1 MAKVIVSV
9 ISDLVTDQ
17 RVHKVSQSLYEMGFD
32 VLVVGTKK
40 KISLPLSSRTYKTKR
55 ISMLFQKGFLFY
67 AEWNIRLFLFLLLH
81 KATILLSND
90 LDTLLPNFI
99 LSKLK
104 RKVLVYDT
112 HEFFTETAELYR
124 RTLIKKIWQLIENF
138 IFPKLKYIYTVNS
151 SIAGLYKAKYNKNL
165 LVIRNV
171 PAIKNSEKENST
183 CIEIKLPLNKRILLI
198 QGSGLHQ
205 NRGLEEL
212 VSAITFLPDE
222 FILVIAGDGLII
234 PELKT
239 IVADYSL
246 TQKIF
251 FTGILPMEQLHNL
264 TKKAFCGFSLDKPLN
279 LNQQASLPNKLFDY
293 IAANI
298 PVIISNIKEVTAVVE
313 QYNIGIVLAEVT
325 PENIAGAVN
334 KMATDIP
341 LYNTFKQNTI
351 TAFETLN
358 WDNEKIIL
366 ETFFKKI
373 AIENNIT
380 IG

>member
-1 MAKVIVSV
+1 MAKVVVSV

-32 VLVVGTKK
+32 ILVVGTKK
-40 KISLPLSSRTYKTKR
+40 KNSLALTVREYKAKR
-55 ISMLFQKGFLFY
+55 LTMLFQKGFLFY

-81 KATILLSND
+81 KATILLAND
-90 LDTLLPNFI
+90 LDTLPPNFI

-104 RKVLVYDT
+104 RNVLVYDT

-124 RTLIKKIWQLIENF
+124 RPLIKKIWQQIENF

-151 SIAGLYKAKYNKNL
+151 SIAALYKEKYNKDL

-171 PAIKNSEKENST
+171 PAIRNSEKENNIT
-183 CIEIKLPLNKRILLI
+183 IEINLPLNKKILLI

-212 VSAITFLPDE
+212 VLAITFLPDE

-234 PELKT
+234 PKLKT
-239 IVADYSL
+239 IVAGNGL

-251 FTGILPMEQLHNL
+251 FTGILPMEQLHNV
-264 TKKAFCGFSLDKPLN
+264 TKKAFCGFSLDKAIN
-279 LNQQASLPNKLFDY
+279 VNQQASLPNKLFDY

-298 PVIISNIKEVTAVVE
+298 PVITSNIKEVKAVVE
-313 QYNIGIVLAEVT
+313 QYNTGIVLTEVT
-325 PENIAGAVN
+325 PENIAAAVN
-334 KMATDIP
+334 KMATDIQ
-341 LYNTFKQNTI
+341 LYNTFKQNTF